1 MTSASRMVS
10 QRRRVVDDDR
20 SSIGI
25 EWTMLLRMLLT
36 VQFVREVILGFL
48 DPLLDRA
55 QLRWFFLYGVVV
67 ISHHCGIRIA
77 MSRRWI
83 KASSRGRSDRT
94 ARLTFV
100 GPSVAA
106 TTGIGSHGSPL
117 IDNGRKNGCGCLFG
131 L

>member
-1 MTSASRMVS
+1 MTSAGRMVS

-20 SSIGI
+20 ASIGI

-36 VQFVREVILGFL
+36 IQFVREVILGLL
-48 DPLLDRA
+48 DPLLDRT
-55 QLRWFFLYGVVV
+55 QLGWFFLYGVVV

-83 KASSRGRSDRT
+83 EASSRGRSDS
-94 ARLTFV
+94 AAGLAFV

-106 TTGIGSHGSPL
+106 TTGIGSHGSPF
-117 IDNGRKNGCGCLFG
+117 IDHGRKNGSGCLFG